1 MTRKVIDI
9 DPRPRGSV
17 RDRRPETAGMRVA
30 GRGGRMVRFTIELD
44 EDLHRRLR
52 LAAARDRRRM
62 AAIVRDLIEEA
73 CPE

>member
-9 DPRPRGSV
+9 DPRPRGSA
-17 RDRRPETAGMRVA
+17 RGRRTETAGMRA
-30 GRGGRMVRFTIELD
+30 TGRGGRLVRFTVELD

-52 LAAARDRRRM
+52 LAAARDGRRM